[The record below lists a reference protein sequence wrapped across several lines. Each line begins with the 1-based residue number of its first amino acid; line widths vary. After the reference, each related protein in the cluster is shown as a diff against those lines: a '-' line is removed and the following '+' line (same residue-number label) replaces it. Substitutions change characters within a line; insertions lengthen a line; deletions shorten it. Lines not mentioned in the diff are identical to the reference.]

1 MRISDRLM
9 LQGVVLVGGLGDVRL
24 GGEGGRERGAHR
36 GADSVVA
43 GRGGHHGLGV
53 NCAEKRVGDAI
64 GQIDFINRF
73 LNPKTTNQP
82 IQRTMIMTP
91 FEPF

>member
-1 MRISDRLM
+1 M

-43 GRGGHHGLGV
+43 GRCGHHGLGAGR
-53 NCAEKRVGDAI
+53 CARTDDMPESEPNPRLLKLIKQDVQVKVVYLSPFMTTVVGC
-64 GQIDFINRF
+64 
-73 LNPKTTNQP
+73 
-82 IQRTMIMTP
+82 
-91 FEPF
+91 